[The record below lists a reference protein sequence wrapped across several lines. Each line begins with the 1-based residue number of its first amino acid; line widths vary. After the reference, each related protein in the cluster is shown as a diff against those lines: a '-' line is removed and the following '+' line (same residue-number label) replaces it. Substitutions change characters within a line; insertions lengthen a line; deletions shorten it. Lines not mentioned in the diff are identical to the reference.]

1 MTRLLKLFFWI
12 LPGFSF
18 AQNKT
23 VTYQE
28 SQADIVNPER
38 GFYIGNGT
46 RASHFILLDTNK
58 LISYRNQPQKS
69 EKASYTVRVST
80 IMRGYELDLF
90 KDRPLSDSFLT
101 NVQKDLNTVRA
112 AGLKVILRFAYVN
125 KSHSGDCPDKEHICP
140 PYGDAPPDIV
150 LGHIQQLKPLLQKNT
165 DVIAAL
171 QEGFIGI
178 WGENYY
184 SDYFGDASANG
195 AGRILDSNWLQR
207 NAVLKAL
214 LEALPANRM
223 IMARTPQIKQKFV
236 YGPSAS
242 VDRDPLD
249 PSAAY
254 NESFASRI
262 GFHNDCFL
270 SSPDDYGTYYDYGS
284 SSQPKQPARESLRKY
299 AEADTRFTVVGG
311 ETCDDAFSP
320 QNDCAPGGFAEEEMR
335 NMHYSFL
342 NAGYNTN
349 VNNDWDSAGCMTSIK
364 QNLGYRFVLRKAVFP
379 VKLNR
384 PAPFKFMLQ
393 LDNTGYASP
402 FNPRPV
408 KLVFRNIANRQEY
421 AILLKIN
428 PQLLF
433 SGTHQINLSVK
444 LPADLPAGSYA
455 LYLFMPDAAASL
467 SKRPEY
473 AIQLANEQVW
483 EAVTGYNDLH
493 YTIQID

>member
-1 MTRLLKLFFWI
+1 MIRLFLLFLLA
-12 LPGFSF
+12 LPGFIS

-23 VTYQE
+23 ITYTE

-46 RASHFILLDTNK
+46 RASHLVLLDTTK
-58 LISYRNQPQKS
+58 LTSYRNEPQKS

-101 NVQKDLNTVRA
+101 DLQKDLNTVRA
-112 AGLKVILRFAYVN
+112 AGLKVILRFAYIN
-125 KSHSGDCPDKEHICP
+125 KTHSGDCPDKEHICP
-140 PYGDAPPDIV
+140 PYGDAPLNVV
-150 LGHIQQLKPLLQKNT
+150 LGHIRKLKPVFRKNA

-171 QEGFIGI
+171 QEGFLGV

-195 AGRILDSNWLQR
+195 VGRILDSNWLQR
-207 NAVLKAL
+207 NEVLKAL

-223 IMARTPQIKQKFV
+223 IMVRTPQIKQKFV

-242 VDRDPLD
+242 VDRNPLD
-249 PSAAY
+249 ASAAY

-270 SSPDDYGTYYDYGS
+270 ASPDDYGTYYDYGS
-284 SSQPKQPARESLRKY
+284 SSQPKQPAKEALRKY
-299 AEADTRFTVVGG
+299 IEADTRFTVVGG

-320 QNDCAPGGFAEEEMR
+320 QNDCAPGGYAEEEMR
-335 NMHYSFL
+335 NMHFSFL

-349 VNNDWDSAGCMTSIK
+349 VNNDWDSGGCMNNIK
-364 QNLGYRFVLRKAVFP
+364 RNLGYRFVLRKAVFP
-379 VKLNR
+379 IKLNR
-384 PAPFKFMLQ
+384 PASFKFTLQ

-402 FNPRPV
+402 FNARPV
-408 KLVFRNIANRQEY
+408 KLILRNADTKKEFSVP
-421 AILLKIN
+421 LKIN

-433 SGTHQINLSVK
+433 SGTHQINLSIK
-444 LPADLPAGSYA
+444 LPAELTPGNYS
-455 LYLFMPDAAASL
+455 LYLFLPDAAASL

-483 EAVTGYNDLH
+483 EAATGYNDLH
-493 YTIQID
+493 HAIQID

>member
-1 MTRLLKLFFWI
+1 MTRLLKLFFWV
-12 LPGFSF
+12 LPGFAFS
-18 AQNKT
+18 QT
-23 VTYQE
+23 RTITYQE
-28 SQADIVNPER
+28 SQADILNPER

-46 RASHFILLDTNK
+46 RASNFVLLDTNK
-58 LISYRNQPQKS
+58 LRSYRNQPQKS
-69 EKASYTVRVST
+69 EKASYTVKVST
-80 IMRGYELDLF
+80 IMRGYQLDLF
-90 KDRPLSDSFLT
+90 KDRLLSDSFLT
-101 NVQKDLNTVRA
+101 DLQKDLNTVRA
-112 AGLKVILRFAYVN
+112 AGLKVILRFAYIN
-125 KSHSGDCPDKEHICP
+125 KTHSGDCPDKEHICP
-140 PYGDAPPDIV
+140 PYGDAPLGIV
-150 LGHIQQLKPLLQKNT
+150 LGHIQQLKPVFQKNA

-171 QEGFIGI
+171 QEGFIGV

-195 AGRILDSNWLQR
+195 VGRILDSNWLQR

-223 IMARTPQIKQKFV
+223 IMVRTPQIKQKFI
-236 YGPSAS
+236 YGPSAT
-242 VDRDPLD
+242 VDRNPIDA
-249 PSAAY
+249 SAAY
-254 NESFASRI
+254 NQSFASRI

-284 SSQPKQPARESLRKY
+284 SSQPKQPARELLRRY

-335 NMHYSFL
+335 KMHYSFL

-349 VNNDWDSAGCMTSIK
+349 VNNDWDSAGCMNSIK
-364 QNLGYRFVLRKAVFP
+364 RNLGYRLVLKKAVFP
-379 VKLNR
+379 AKLSR
-384 PAPFKFMLQ
+384 PAPFKCTLQ

-408 KLVFRNIANRQEY
+408 KLVFRNVATLQEY
-421 AILLKIN
+421 SALLKVN

-433 SGTHQINLSVK
+433 PGTHQINLSVT
-444 LPADLPAGSYA
+444 LPADLTAGSYA
-455 LYLFMPDAAASL
+455 LYLFLPDAAAGL

-483 EAVTGYNDLH
+483 EATTGYNDLH